1 MFTVKQVREC
11 DSHNGQKVHESWSI
25 RFCQIERFEH
35 FDMNCSRVGDS
46 IVLRQVEVSNLF
58 FQQSNLSTS
67 IQMISNGEKPE
78 GRIFLDCGSSR
89 SSDIQDR
96 FCSREEV
103 QGGNDSCL
111 IKAFLQ
117 ARFWS
122 VLSWETIFQIQTYW
136 QLLLTCGRNK
146 VFVPLVIKDPKLF
159 SLEPRFDAIRP
170 FNRCSKSLF
179 RLTVNDSAEVDN
191 YTVLFHW
198 RFFLLGRSRMHICK
212 SFQHFEGEN
221 NCDFFGFRLW
231 VTRC

>member
-117 ARFWS
+117 VRTFLGNNISNPNLLAIIAY
-122 VLSWETIFQIQTYW
+122 LW
-136 QLLLTCGRNK
+136 QEQ
-146 VFVPLVIKDPKLF
+146 
-159 SLEPRFDAIRP
+159 SLRPPR
-170 FNRCSKSLF
+170 
-179 RLTVNDSAEVDN
+179 
-191 YTVLFHW
+191 Y
-198 RFFLLGRSRMHICK
+198 
-212 SFQHFEGEN
+212 
-221 NCDFFGFRLW
+221 
-231 VTRC
+231 